1 MSYFCKNVIFFILV
15 QAIAITLLIDS
26 SSCEFNKGH
35 HDDINKLSP
44 WLITWHVHVV
54 NGLSNGKI
62 LLVYCKSK
70 DDDLGIHNHTAD
82 TEFIWKFKLNF
93 FGGTLFWWYMAHD
106 NFHAAFDAFREN
118 NGFFQECNY
127 GDCIWTAKDDRI
139 YLRNGK
145 FDKLTQGWE
154 QGRLW

>member
-15 QAIAITLLIDS
+15 QAIAITLLIHS

-44 WLITWHVHVV
+44 WLITWHLHVV
-54 NGLSNGKI
+54 NGLSNGRI
-62 LLVYCKSK
+62 LLVHCKSK
-70 DDDLGIHNHTAD
+70 DDDLGIHNLTAD
-82 TEFIWKFKLNF
+82 TEFTWKFKPNF
-93 FGGTLFWWYMAHD
+93 FGGTLFWCYMAHS

-118 NGFFQECNY
+118 DDFFQECNY
-127 GDCIWTAKDDRI
+127 GDCIWTAKDDGI

-145 FDKLTQGWE
+145 LDKLTYGWE

>member
-1 MSYFCKNVIFFILV
+1 
-15 QAIAITLLIDS
+15 

-70 DDDLGIHNHTAD
+70 DDDLGIHNLTAD

-93 FGGTLFWWYMAHD
+93 FGGTLFWCYMAHD